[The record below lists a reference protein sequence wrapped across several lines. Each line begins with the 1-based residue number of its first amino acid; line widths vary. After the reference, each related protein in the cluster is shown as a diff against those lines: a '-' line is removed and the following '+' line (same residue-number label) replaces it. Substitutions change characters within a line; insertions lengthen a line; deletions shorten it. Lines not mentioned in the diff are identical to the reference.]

1 MKSYQ
6 RLLIFVLL
14 VLALTAVVSPWAAL
28 WWDLISGAHIAS
40 PEDRIPFSRFF
51 DRFFMISGILL
62 FFFCRSL
69 LRINSLSQLGLVPRT
84 RAAPDVAT
92 GLCLS
97 LGSMLMLGLAMA
109 LAQVYEPFFR
119 LSLSESFQRCLTAV
133 LSGFTVGFLE
143 EIFFRGII
151 FRGLLEDWKPIPAF
165 IAANL
170 FYSALH
176 FVEPPEEYFLSGV
189 DPLAGFRH
197 LFSTFAPFSEPA
209 AIAPGVI
216 GLLLI
221 GIVLSYAYVRTG
233 VLYLSIGLHAGWVI
247 SIKTVRV
254 FGDYRTED
262 LGWLFG
268 STDPKIV
275 SGVATWIGVLLVG
288 IAIYWLTR
296 SRVGLPPTPDS
307 ERDDAATR
315 GVGERLQSPRTR
327 TH

>member
-6 RLLIFVLL
+6 RLLVFVLL
-14 VLALTAVVSPWAAL
+14 VLGLTAVVSPWVAV
-28 WWDLISGAHIAS
+28 WWDLVSGAHTAA
-40 PEDRIPFSRFF
+40 PDDRVPFSRFF

-69 LRINSLSQLGLVPRT
+69 LKINSLSQLGLAPRE
-84 RAAPDVAT
+84 RAGPDITT

-97 LGSMLMLGLAMA
+97 LGSMFLLGLAMS

-119 LSLSESFQRCLTAV
+119 LSLSESLERSVKAI
-133 LSGFTVGFLE
+133 LSGFTVGFFE

-151 FRGLLEDWKPIPAF
+151 FRGLLEDWKPFPAF
-165 IAANL
+165 IGANL

-176 FVEPPEEYFLSGV
+176 FVEPPERYFLSGI
-189 DPLAGFRH
+189 DPWAGFRH

-209 AIAPGVI
+209 EIAPGVI

-233 VLYLSIGLHAGWVI
+233 TLYLSMGLHAGWVI

-254 FGDYRTED
+254 FGDYQVEN

-275 SGVATWIGVLLVG
+275 SGVATWIGVSLVG
-288 IAIYWLTR
+288 VAVYWITR
-296 SRVGLPPTPDS
+296 RRVGLCATS
-307 ERDDAATR
+307 ETARAAETGR
-315 GVGERLQSPRTR
+315 I
-327 TH
+327 